1 MCGCRYY
8 ELPDEP
14 LHYRNKPPLDVAC
27 CYSFNAYWTA
37 NAAIHPYWF
46 KEFGL
51 DRWCRQVKDTS
62 QYHLLHFGRRQTGP
76 AAAAAA
82 AGT

>member
-1 MCGCRYY
+1 MQYRYY
-8 ELPDEP
+8 DLPDEP
-14 LHYRNKPPLDVAC
+14 LLYRNKPPLDVAC

-51 DRWCRQVKDTS
+51 DRWCRQVCDVRPDC
-62 QYHLLHFGRRQTGP
+62 H
-76 AAAAAA
+76 
-82 AGT
+82 